1 MSALAGNGVSVGGI
15 AGVLLFT
22 ATLLGVALFHHF
34 SLWVA
39 LGGFAVISV
48 YKIAVTGFCGT
59 GAGLAGFAGHLHHEW
74 VTVANLFCLLT
85 GFCHPG
91 PAF

>member
-15 AGVLLFT
+15 PLEFFVCRHP
-22 ATLLGVALFHHF
+22 LLGVALFHHF

-48 YKIAVTGFCGT
+48 YKIAVTGFVT
-59 GAGLAGFAGHLHHEW
+59 GAGLAGL
-74 VTVANLFCLLT
+74 
-85 GFCHPG
+85 PG
-91 PAF
+91 ICTTNG